1 MKRLKFFDRYQFII
15 TIVGV
20 AAFALAATV
29 FIPMFLTGKVIYD
42 EEGVM
47 QTIEYNIVLQSLY
60 SVFSF
65 INVLA
70 LVWFIARAVTF
81 KMRVKEEDNW

>member
-81 KMRVKEEDNW
+81 KMRVKEEDN

>member
-1 MKRLKFFDRYQFII
+1 MKRLKFFDRYQLII
-15 TIVGV
+15 TIIGV

-42 EEGVM
+42 ENGVM
-47 QTIEYNIVLQSLY
+47 QTIEYNLILQSLY

-70 LVWFIARAVTF
+70 LVWFVARAATY
-81 KMRVKEEDNW
+81 KMRVKEEDSL

>member
-1 MKRLKFFDRYQFII
+1 MNRLKFFDRIQFII
-15 TIVGV
+15 VIVGV
-20 AAFALAATV
+20 AAFISAAII

-47 QTIEYNIVLQSLY
+47 QTIEYNLILQSIY

-65 INVLA
+65 INILA
-70 LVWFIARAVTF
+70 LVWFIARAVTY
-81 KMRVKEEDNW
+81 KMRVKEEDSL